1 MFEYFIISDVFSNVN
16 EQGTL
21 DQQKMKQDTE
31 SLESILS
38 YQNATL
44 IISGVPEVLSG
55 LFSGGSEQL
64 SFRLEVYLR

>member
-1 MFEYFIISDVFSNVN
+1 MN

-31 SLESILS
+31 SLESIVS

-44 IISGVPEVLSG
+44 IILGVPKVLSG

-64 SFRLEVYLR
+64 SLCLEVYLR